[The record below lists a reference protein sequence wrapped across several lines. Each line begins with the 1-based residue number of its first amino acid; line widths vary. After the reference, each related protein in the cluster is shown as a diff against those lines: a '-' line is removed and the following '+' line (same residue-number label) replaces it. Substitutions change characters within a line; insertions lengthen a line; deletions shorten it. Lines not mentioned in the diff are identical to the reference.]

1 MKQTRQKMMFD
12 YFARKPPTI
21 FWPGDIPRLLRD
33 VQIKCHDLGLSGEQL
48 LQFLHDE
55 KLLVKAEFR
64 SSNYPTIVRYL
75 SGSHSPFQLA
85 TSLRR
90 RSFLCHRTAL
100 VVHGLAHS
108 SEPIYVNQEQS
119 PKPTPE
125 DITQE
130 SITKAFSNQQRQ
142 SQYIFKY
149 AGTQYLLLSGKN
161 TGRAGVRPLKGS
173 DGGDLDVTDLERTFI
188 DIVVRP
194 AYAGGIN
201 QVADAYQQAVA
212 RIDIDHLIK
221 LLKKMDYV
229 YPYHQSIGFLLERAG
244 AAENECRRLTQLGT
258 QFDFYLD
265 YKIKNPAYSKKWRL
279 YYPPLLH

>member
-1 MKQTRQKMMFD
+1 MSD

-90 RSFLCHRTAL
+90 NSFLCHRTAL
-100 VVHGLAHS
+100 VLHGLEQPS
-108 SEPIYVNQEQS
+108 KLIYVNQEQTPKS
-119 PKPTPE
+119 PSE
-125 DITQE
+125 GVTQE
-130 SITKAFSNQQRQ
+130 AITSAFANHQRQ
-142 SQYIFKY
+142 SKYLFKY
-149 AGTQYLLLSGKN
+149 VGAQYLLLSGKN
-161 TGRAGVRPLKGS
+161 TGRTGVLQMKGP
-173 DGGDLDVTDLERTFI
+173 DGKDVDVTNIERTLI
-188 DIVVRP
+188 DVVVRP

-201 QVADAYQQAVA
+201 QVAQAYKQAAHRV
-212 RIDIDHLIK
+212 DVDYMIK
-221 LLKKMDYV
+221 LLKNMQYV

-244 AAENECRRLTQLGT
+244 RTEEECRRLKNLGT
-258 QFDFYLD
+258 GFDFYLD
-265 YKIKNPAYSKKWRL
+265 YKMKNPAYSQKWRL
-279 YYPPLLH
+279 YYPQLLK